1 MLSTIVLLA
10 LTFAVFG
17 LLLGFAASFDTP
29 PSEREILPLDVGA
42 RDPEIQNKLFEDCIK
57 DAKFDGGLD
66 EDEYNRC
73 AYGVYG

>member
-1 MLSTIVLLA
+1 ML
-10 LTFAVFG
+10 G
-17 LLLGFAASFDTP
+17 LLLGFAASFDSP
-29 PSEREILPLDVGA
+29 LLEREILPSDIGA

-57 DAKFDGGLD
+57 DAKFDGELD